1 MLGSHCDDGATMR
14 TPPQPTASS
23 SPFLLVHPSSPP
35 GGPACVQE
43 VIQEAL
49 HHSQRAQ
56 LLEYLRQDPAA
67 FARLVRDPAAIES
80 LRRILSPAGSGLSAS
95 GPRAPSHV
103 FIEELPAEVPSVTE
117 PHAAA
122 VTSMAGSNSGF
133 ASIPVTVSMPLDAR
147 GFTPEPPHQRLGKRK
162 LGFEADQAGFE
173 ASYHSKRSKHDP
185 LSTEP
190 TLPNVDAMED

>member
-1 MLGSHCDDGATMR
+1 M
-14 TPPQPTASS
+14 
-23 SPFLLVHPSSPP
+23 
-35 GGPACVQE
+35 QE

-67 FARLVRDPAAIES
+67 FARLARDPAAVES

-95 GPRAPSHV
+95 AEPRAPSHV

-122 VTSMAGSNSGF
+122 VTSMAGSNFGF
-133 ASIPVTVSMPLDAR
+133 ANIPATVSAALNAP
-147 GFTPEPPHQRLGKRK
+147 GFMPEPPHQRLGKRK
-162 LGFEADQAGFE
+162 MDFEADQAGFQT
-173 ASYHSKRSKHDP
+173 SYHSKRSKHAP
-185 LSTEP
+185 LSAEP
-190 TLPNVDAMED
+190 TLPIVDAMED